1 MRSVLAEPRVAG
13 APARVWRDWALLA
26 LLVPTALAEAVF
38 RTDLEWRWPSLALAL
53 VTLPTLLWRR
63 ARPLA
68 TTTIGFTAALGLGVA
83 QLLRD
88 LDELPGLYVMGAMLL
103 NLYALV
109 RWASGRDIA
118 VGTAV
123 VMTSAT
129 VCVISDYTGVGD
141 TIGGYAVLGI
151 TAAIGLAIRFRG
163 RARQRELEGV
173 RSAERERLARDLHDT
188 VAHHVSAIAIRAQ
201 AGIAV
206 APTRP
211 DAAVEALRVIEAEA
225 SRTLAEM
232 RAMVGVLRRDEPA
245 ELAPTPTLADLDR
258 IATDPS
264 GDAGPPVMVQL
275 AGDLTALAPAVETAV
290 FRLVQESVTNARRHA
305 RRATAITVS
314 VTGAPEAVELRVSDD
329 GDPNPRRAAAGGYG
343 IVGMVERADLL
354 GGTCEAGPAD
364 GRGWVVRARLPREAV
379 PT

>member
-1 MRSVLAEPRVAG
+1 L
-13 APARVWRDWALLA
+13 
-26 LLVPTALAEAVF
+26 
-38 RTDLEWRWPSLALAL
+38 
-53 VTLPTLLWRR
+53 
-63 ARPLA
+63 
-68 TTTIGFTAALGLGVA
+68 
-83 QLLRD
+83 
-88 LDELPGLYVMGAMLL
+88 LL

-118 VGTAV
+118 VGSAV

-211 DAAVEALRVIEAEA
+211 DAAVDALRVIEAEA

-232 RAMVGVLRRDEPA
+232 
-245 ELAPTPTLADLDR
+245 
-258 IATDPS
+258 
-264 GDAGPPVMVQL
+264 
-275 AGDLTALAPAVETAV
+275 
-290 FRLVQESVTNARRHA
+290 
-305 RRATAITVS
+305 
-314 VTGAPEAVELRVSDD
+314 
-329 GDPNPRRAAAGGYG
+329 
-343 IVGMVERADLL
+343 
-354 GGTCEAGPAD
+354 
-364 GRGWVVRARLPREAV
+364 
-379 PT
+379 